1 MPPRRKENPDKADII
16 IASAARLF
24 REKGVRAVSIDE
36 IVQASG
42 IAKGTFYLYFKTK
55 DDLLEKLAIA
65 VVRQM
70 ARSVAA
76 EGLKEGSSA
85 IDRFIGAVLAMQH
98 VDRHQQ
104 YLVDALN
111 HPENYAL
118 HELTN
123 VQLVRQVAPVLA
135 VIVTQGKKEGVF
147 DVEDAQATLEF
158 LLAGQAMLLGGGRFN
173 WSPQEYAA
181 RLRATFIIIERSLGT
196 APGALVGL
204 FAALGSASNEAA

>member
-1 MPPRRKENPDKADII
+1 MLPRRKTNPDKADLI

-36 IVQASG
+36 IVQGAG
-42 IAKGTFYLYFKTK
+42 VAKGTFYLYFKTK
-55 DDLLEKLAIA
+55 DDLLEKLAVA

-70 ARSVAA
+70 ARAVAA
-76 EGLKEGSSA
+76 EGLKEGRA
-85 IDRFIGAVLAMQH
+85 IDRFTGAVLAMQR
-98 VDRHQQ
+98 VDRNQQ

-111 HPENYAL
+111 HPENSVL

-135 VIVTQGKKEGVF
+135 VIVNQGRKEGAF

-173 WSPQEYAA
+173 WSPHEYAA
-181 RLRATFIIIERSLGT
+181 RLRATFIIIERSLGA

-204 FAALGSASNEAA
+204 FAALGNSGNDAE